1 MKRTTLLILG
11 GAGLFGLFIL
21 MALVLG
27 DNSSNPIKAFIG
39 LWVVVAF
46 VNFFMGLMEQGPGH
60 TFKEEFRQF
69 LAILSVP
76 VAIAVVFPWH
86 TVMQGA
92 S

>member
-39 LWVVVAF
+39 MWVVVAI
-46 VNFFMGLMEQGPGH
+46 VNLFMGLMEQGH

-76 VAIAVVFPWH
+76 VAIAVVVPWH
-86 TVMQGA
+86 MMVH
-92 S
+92 SVS

>member
-11 GAGLFGLFIL
+11 GSALFVLLIL
-21 MALVLG
+21 MAFVLG

-39 LWVVVAF
+39 LWIIVAF

-60 TFKEEFRQF
+60 SFKEEFRQF

-86 TVMQGA
+86 MVMHGA